1 MVRWPGF
8 VCACVALWALVAC
21 GGSDAASKASSSS
34 APTSSASTPPPSTTA
49 PTTTTTFVPALAGT
63 GDVFFLSPSKNIG
76 CSLSE
81 TGARCDIGDRTWA
94 PPPKPSSCEVDF
106 GQGVTVVGT
115 SPASLTCAGDTV
127 LVGDDVLDYG
137 HLVTRGDFECRSATT
152 GMSCRNVKTN
162 HGFSLAKEKYTL
174 T

>member
-1 MVRWPGF
+1 MVRWLGL
-8 VCACVALWALVAC
+8 VCVAVLALVAC
-21 GGSDAASKASSSS
+21 GGSDSASKASGSSGPS
-34 APTSSASTPPPSTTA
+34 STPPPSTSA
-49 PTTTTTFVPALAGT
+49 STTTTTFVPALVGT
-63 GDVFFLSPSKNIG
+63 GNVFFVSPSKNIG

-81 TGARCDIGDRTWA
+81 TGERCDIGDRTWA
-94 PPPKPSSCEVDF
+94 PPPKPASCELDF

-115 SPASLTCAGDTV
+115 SPATLTCAGDTV
-127 LVGDDVLDYG
+127 LVGDKVLDYG
-137 HLVTRGDFECRSATT
+137 HLASRGDFECRSATS

>member
-1 MVRWPGF
+1 MVRWLGL
-8 VCACVALWALVAC
+8 VCVAVLALVAC
-21 GGSDAASKASSSS
+21 GGSDSASKASGSSGPS
-34 APTSSASTPPPSTTA
+34 STPPPSTSA
-49 PTTTTTFVPALAGT
+49 STTTTTFVPALVGT
-63 GDVFFLSPSKNIG
+63 GNVFFVSPSKNIG

-94 PPPKPSSCEVDF
+94 PPPKPASCELDF

-115 SPASLTCAGDTV
+115 SPATLTCAGDTV
-127 LVGDDVLDYG
+127 LVGDKVLDYG
-137 HLVTRGDFECRSATT
+137 HLASRGDFECRSATS

>member
-1 MVRWPGF
+1 MVRWLGL
-8 VCACVALWALVAC
+8 VCVAVLAFVAC
-21 GGSDAASKASSSS
+21 GGSDSASKASGSSGPS
-34 APTSSASTPPPSTTA
+34 STPPPSTSA
-49 PTTTTTFVPALAGT
+49 PTTTTTFVPALVGT
-63 GDVFFLSPSKNIG
+63 GNVFFVSPSKNIG

-94 PPPKPSSCEVDF
+94 PPPKPASCELDF

-115 SPASLTCAGDTV
+115 SPATLTCAGDTV
-127 LVGDDVLDYG
+127 LVGDKVLDYG
-137 HLVTRGDFECRSATT
+137 HVATRGDFECRSATS